1 MIKRASFLLAFSF
14 LTLQAAPATPQ
25 AAVDELVATDRS
37 FGAKAMNVGVIAALV
52 PMFADD
58 VAMFVP
64 GGPPTAGK
72 AAAEAALRGNAD
84 NVKSRIRWT
93 PIRGG
98 VSADAQHGFTV
109 GYMTL
114 TNPAGENIPLKY
126 LAYWIRTQAGW
137 RVAVYRRSRAPQAPP
152 STDLMPASLPSKL
165 VPVRDDPQAMVTL
178 VADLKQAE
186 QSYSDAAQK
195 IGLGPAFARF
205 GSADAINLGRGPAV
219 IVGAEAIGK
228 AIGTDSPEPVSS
240 VVWSADRA
248 IVASS
253 GDLGVTLGVIRQ
265 KAPNP
270 DGKMPPGAPF
280 FTIWRRADAKAP
292 WRYIAE

>member
-1 MIKRASFLLAFSF
+1 MKLIVFLSASVLGIA
-14 LTLQAAPATPQ
+14 QAAPATPQ
-25 AAVDELVATDRS
+25 AAVDELLAADRA
-37 FGAKAMNVGVIAALV
+37 FAAKAATVNVITALV

-58 VAMFVP
+58 VVLFGP
-64 GGPPTAGK
+64 GAPADGK
-72 AAAEAALRGNAD
+72 AAAEAALRGNPD
-84 NVKSRIRWT
+84 NAASRLRWA

-98 VSADAQHGFTV
+98 ISADAHHGFTV

-114 TNPAGENIPLKY
+114 TTPAGDQVPLKY
-126 LAYWIRTQAGW
+126 LAYWIKSPAGW
-137 RVAVYRRSRAPQAPP
+137 RVAVYKRVRAPQPP
-152 STDLMPASLPSKL
+152 SSVDLMPASLPARL
-165 VPVRDDPQAMVTL
+165 VPVREDPQAMITF

-186 QSYSDAAQK
+186 QAFSDAAQK

-205 GSADAINLGRGPAV
+205 GSADATNLGPGSAV
-219 IVGAEAIGK
+219 MVGADAIGK
-228 AIGTDSPEPVSS
+228 AIGGDSPAPVSP

-253 GDLGVTLGVIRQ
+253 GDFGVTMGAIRQ

-270 DGKMPPGAPF
+270 DGKPAAPQPF
-280 FTIWRRADAKAP
+280 FTIWRRADSKSP